1 MTLDLIL
8 IGLAVTLDPL
18 PLTAFIVLLASQRG
32 VRKGAAFVF
41 GWLISLAAVVA
52 ITILAT
58 ANRPPKPNTAPS
70 IAGLAIKIAI
80 GVGLVAIAVR
90 QRRKMSQ
97 PKKPKKPP
105 KWQAGVDRMS
115 PWFAMGLAP
124 LLQPW
129 GLIAAGV
136 ATVLEAKLSS
146 FDSYIALFAFCVIA
160 TSSYIS
166 LELYAGFRPET
177 SQTFLSRIK
186 AWIENHTDQAIII
199 GSLVL
204 GFWLI
209 GKSIYLLVT

>member
-1 MTLDLIL
+1 VTLDLIL

-32 VRKGAAFVF
+32 VRKGTAFVF
-41 GWLISLAAVVA
+41 GWLVSLAAVVA

-58 ANRPPKPNTAPS
+58 TNRPPKPNTAPS

-136 ATVLEAKLSS
+136 ATVMEAKLSS

>member
-1 MTLDLIL
+1 VTLDLIL

-41 GWLISLAAVVA
+41 GWLVSLAAVVA

-136 ATVLEAKLSS
+136 ATVMEAKLSS

>member
-1 MTLDLIL
+1 
-8 IGLAVTLDPL
+8 
-18 PLTAFIVLLASQRG
+18 
-32 VRKGAAFVF
+32 
-41 GWLISLAAVVA
+41 
-52 ITILAT
+52 
-58 ANRPPKPNTAPS
+58 
-70 IAGLAIKIAI
+70 
-80 GVGLVAIAVR
+80 
-90 QRRKMSQ
+90 
-97 PKKPKKPP
+97 
-105 KWQAGVDRMS
+105 MS

-136 ATVLEAKLSS
+136 ATVMEAKLSS

-166 LELYAGFRPET
+166 LELYAGFRPEA
-177 SQTFLSRIK
+177 SQAFLSGIK

-209 GKSIYLLVT
+209 GNSIYLLVT

>member
-32 VRKGAAFVF
+32 LRKGAAFVF
-41 GWLISLAAVVA
+41 GWLVSLAAVVA

-136 ATVLEAKLSS
+136 ATVMEAKLSS

>member
-1 MTLDLIL
+1 VTLDLIL

-32 VRKGAAFVF
+32 VRKGTAFVF
-41 GWLISLAAVVA
+41 GWLVSLAAVVA

-136 ATVLEAKLSS
+136 ATVMEAKLSS

>member
-1 MTLDLIL
+1 
-8 IGLAVTLDPL
+8 
-18 PLTAFIVLLASQRG
+18 
-32 VRKGAAFVF
+32 
-41 GWLISLAAVVA
+41 
-52 ITILAT
+52 
-58 ANRPPKPNTAPS
+58 
-70 IAGLAIKIAI
+70 
-80 GVGLVAIAVR
+80 
-90 QRRKMSQ
+90 
-97 PKKPKKPP
+97 
-105 KWQAGVDRMS
+105 
-115 PWFAMGLAP
+115 
-124 LLQPW
+124 
-129 GLIAAGV
+129 LIAAGV
-136 ATVLEAKLSS
+136 ATVMEAKLSS